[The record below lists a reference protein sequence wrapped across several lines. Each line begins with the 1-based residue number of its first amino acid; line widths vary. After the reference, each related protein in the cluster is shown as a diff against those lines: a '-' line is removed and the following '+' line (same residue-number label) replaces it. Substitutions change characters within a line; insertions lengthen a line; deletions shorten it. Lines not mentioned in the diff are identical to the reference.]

1 MITNPLLHR
10 TRRHF
15 FKDCGIGLGKIAL
28 ASMLAKESFGAM
40 GNPGFMRFPV
50 KANSTPRAETR
61 QSPSASIQI

>member
-50 KANSTPRAETR
+50 KA
-61 QSPSASIQI
+61 